1 MKPVIGITTSYHWK
15 QRTFSLKEAYFTS
28 VKRAGGVPV
37 LLPPLMDPED
47 AVELVDGL
55 LFSGGGD
62 IHPKYYGEPI
72 SPRIRSIEPYR
83 DEFELELFKLAYERE
98 IPVLGICRGA
108 QLINVALG
116 GTLYQDLASEVVNAI
131 KHDWFANGGDMLPR
145 DYPIHPVKIKL
156 DTRLFGILKERLEV
170 ESTSDA
176 VLAVN
181 SYHHQAIKRLG
192 EGLKAVAYAPDGII
206 EAVEGSES
214 FLIGLQWHA
223 EWMENML
230 PVFRALVEEA
240 SRYRGELEGDEVGA
254 VAGGE

>member
-1 MKPVIGITTSYHWK
+1 MKPVIGITTSYLWK
-15 QRTFSLKEAYFTS
+15 QRALFLKEAYVTS

-37 LLPPLMDPED
+37 LLGPFMDPED

-72 SPRIRSIEPYR
+72 SPRIRNIEPYR
-83 DEFELELFKLAYERE
+83 DEFEIELFKLAYERG

-131 KHDWFANGGDMLPR
+131 KHDWFANGEDMLPR
-145 DYPIHPVKIKL
+145 DYPIHTVKIKL

-206 EAVEGSES
+206 EAVEGSEG

-223 EWMENML
+223 EWMDNML

-240 SRYRGELEGDEVGA
+240 SGYRGELEGD
-254 VAGGE
+254 